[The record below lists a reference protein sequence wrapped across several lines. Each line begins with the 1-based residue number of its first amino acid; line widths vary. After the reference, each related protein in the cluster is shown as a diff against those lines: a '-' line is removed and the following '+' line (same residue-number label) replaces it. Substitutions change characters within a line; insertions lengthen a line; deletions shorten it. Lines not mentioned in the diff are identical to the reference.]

1 MLVFNTENLC
11 QISVILKKEN
21 FEKFY
26 NCLKVTKSDFHFYDF
41 KNIEEKSMDG
51 REKLRPT

>member
-1 MLVFNTENLC
+1 MLVFNTVNLC
-11 QISVILKKEN
+11 KISVILKKEN